1 MAYAAY
7 KEPPGSSLRKQA
19 VNEVIDVT
27 VASVNAY
34 RVRRALASCE
44 GVGVLRCEPLL
55 HPGAAYSNAAVR
67 VRLTVG
73 LPPQRYA
80 DLVHAIT
87 TCVEDGEI
95 GPLMSWHSH
104 LQRCGMNHGD

>member
-27 VASVNAY
+27 VASVDAY

-44 GVGVLRCEPLL
+44 VSAFCAANPCFT
-55 HPGAAYSNAAVR
+55 PG
-67 VRLTVG
+67 
-73 LPPQRYA
+73 PPIPMRPFGCA
-80 DLVHAIT
+80 
-87 TCVEDGEI
+87 
-95 GPLMSWHSH
+95 
-104 LQRCGMNHGD
+104 

>member
-27 VASVNAY
+27 VASVDAY

-73 LPPQRYA
+73 R
-80 DLVHAIT
+80 
-87 TCVEDGEI
+87 
-95 GPLMSWHSH
+95 S
-104 LQRCGMNHGD
+104 GMPTWCMPSRPALKTARLAL